1 MIRFGYFDTTRGQV
15 HFREAGA
22 GPAVVL
28 LHWTPGTSAQYS
40 AVIEAF
46 AAAGFRALALDLPG
60 FGQSFRRE
68 GHWSIGDF
76 AATVIECMVLSNAGK
91 TTLVGGHLGSEIAIE
106 TVLRAPERIALAVL
120 DGTPVWDE
128 TLRAAIVSGA
138 TPPAL
143 EIRAGGEHMAEIWTQ
158 VMGGVRIWRPN
169 VAWTPELAAF
179 AMKLLK
185 ARLLSDFDMRPSKAL
200 LEYDIFGAL
209 ARLANAGV
217 PVLALSA
224 ADDPL
229 RSCHE
234 ALLARVPGASG
245 HCFPGDHPVH
255 RRAGAPEYVEPI
267 IARWRALA
275 EAAHGAHH

>member
-1 MIRFGYFDTTRGQV
+1 MRFGYLDTRQGQV

-28 LHWTPGTSAQYS
+28 LHWTPGSSAQYS

-46 AAAGFRALALDLPG
+46 AAAGFRAIAPDLPG

-76 AATVIECMVLSNAGK
+76 AATVIECITRWDGGPAI
-91 TTLVGGHLGSEIAIE
+91 LVGGHLGAEIAIE
-106 TVLRAPERIALAVL
+106 TVLRAPGRIALAVL

-128 TLRAAIVSGA
+128 TLRATIVSGA
-138 TPPAL
+138 TPAAL
-143 EIRAGGEHMAEIWTQ
+143 EIREGGEHMAVLWTQ
-158 VMGGVRIWRPN
+158 VMGGLRIWRPN
-169 VAWTPELAAF
+169 AAWTPELAAY

-185 ARLLSDFDMRPSKAL
+185 ARLLSDFDMRPSRAL
-200 LEYDIFGAL
+200 LDYDIFGAL

-229 RSCHE
+229 RNCHE
-234 ALLARVPGASG
+234 ALLARVPAATG
-245 HCFPGDHPVH
+245 HCFTGDHPVH
-255 RRAGAPEYVEPI
+255 RRSGAPEYVEPI
-267 IARWRALA
+267 IARWRALE
-275 EAAHGAHH
+275 EARRGPDH

>member
-1 MIRFGYFDTTRGQV
+1 
-15 HFREAGA
+15 
-22 GPAVVL
+22 
-28 LHWTPGTSAQYS
+28 
-40 AVIEAF
+40 
-46 AAAGFRALALDLPG
+46 
-60 FGQSFRRE
+60 
-68 GHWSIGDF
+68 
-76 AATVIECMVLSNAGK
+76 
-91 TTLVGGHLGSEIAIE
+91 VGGHLGSEIAIE
-106 TVLRAPERIALAVL
+106 TVLRAPERVALAVL

-128 TLRAAIVSGA
+128 TLRAAIISGA
-138 TPPAL
+138 TPAEL
-143 EIRAGGEHMAEIWTQ
+143 EVREAGEHMAEIWAQ
-158 VMGGVRIWRPN
+158 VLAGVRIWRPN
-169 VAWTPELAAF
+169 ATWTPELAAY

-229 RSCHE
+229 RNCHE

-255 RRAGAPEYVEPI
+255 RRAGAAEYVEPI
-267 IARWRALA
+267 IARWRAIA
-275 EAAHGAHH
+275 EAEHGAHH